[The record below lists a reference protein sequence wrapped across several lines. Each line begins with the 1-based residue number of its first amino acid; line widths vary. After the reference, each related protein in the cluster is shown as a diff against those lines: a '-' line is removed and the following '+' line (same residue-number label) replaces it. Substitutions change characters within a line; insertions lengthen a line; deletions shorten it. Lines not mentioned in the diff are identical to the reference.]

1 MVKKLFLLL
10 LFAIF
15 GLLLVLFFNFFTFS
29 SRQVQVEAIAPLAI
43 DEATISRFSEAIT
56 FETVSYQ
63 DSADFRAAPF
73 EAFNAY
79 LSDQYP
85 LIDSLLTREVY
96 GYSLLYTW
104 EGTDASAP
112 PVVLMSHMD
121 VVPVDDHTLDDWE
134 APPFSGK
141 VQHGKIYGRGTMD
154 DKISLMAI
162 MEAVERHLAAGTQP
176 RQTIYLAFGH
186 DEEIGG
192 EMGAKRIAEAL
203 ADRGVKPAFVLDEGG
218 YVADGMIPGITVP
231 LAVINVAEKGYVS
244 FELKITT
251 KGGHS
256 SAPPADNTIGS
267 LATAITKLEAN
278 PFEARMIEPIQWQI
292 EHIGPEFPFVQKL
305 VFANH
310 WLFGGQILK
319 ALSGYTTTAPTMF
332 NSGVKDNV
340 IPTTATAVVNFRILQ
355 GETVEDIRQHII
367 DVVDDDRITLRTVS
381 NVNEPSAISSID
393 SDAYRN
399 IEKTIRQILP
409 NAIVS
414 PGLVGGGT
422 DAKHW
427 QGIAENAYRF
437 FPIRISASNMTGFH
451 GINEH
456 IEVENYKE
464 TVRYYH
470 QLIVNLSE

>member
-1 MVKKLFLLL
+1 MIKKLLL
-10 LFAIF
+10 LLLIALL
-15 GLLLVLFFNFFTFS
+15 GLVLILFFNYFTFS
-29 SRQVQVEAIAPLAI
+29 SKQTQVDSIPPMAI
-43 DEATISRFSEAIT
+43 DDATLQRFSDAIK

-63 DSADFRAAPF
+63 DTADFRSAPF
-73 EAFNAY
+73 EGFNAY
-79 LSDQYP
+79 LKAQFP
-85 LIDSLLTREVY
+85 LIDSLLTREEI
-96 GYSLLYTW
+96 GLSLLYTW
-104 EGTDASAP
+104 EGADPSAA
-112 PVVLMSHMD
+112 PVVLMSHID
-121 VVPVDDHTLDDWE
+121 VVPVDENTLADWE
-134 APPFSGK
+134 APPFSGRI
-141 VQHGKIYGRGTMD
+141 QNDKIYGRGTMD

-162 MEAVERHLAAGTQP
+162 LEAVERHLAAGTVP

-192 EMGAKRIAEAL
+192 EHGAKVIAEKL
-203 ADRGVKPAFVLDEGG
+203 AGEGIKPSFVLDEGG
-218 YVADGMIPGITVP
+218 YVADGMVPGLDKP

-267 LATAITKLEAN
+267 LAKAITRLEEN
-278 PFEARMIEPIQWQI
+278 QFETRMVEPIRWQI
-292 EHIGPEFPFVQKL
+292 EHVGPEFPFVQKL

-310 WLFGGQILK
+310 WLFGSQIIE

-367 DVVDDDRITLRTVS
+367 DVVADDRITLSTVS
-381 NVNEPSAISSID
+381 NVNEPSAISTID
-393 SDAYRN
+393 SEAYRN
-399 IEKTIRQILP
+399 IERTIRQILP

-427 QGIAENAYRF
+427 EGIAENAYRF
-437 FPIRISASNMTGFH
+437 FPIRISESNRTGFH

-456 IEVENYKE
+456 IAVENYKE
-464 TVRYYH
+464 TIRYYH

>member
-1 MVKKLFLLL
+1 MIKKLFLFL
-10 LFAIF
+10 LFA
-15 GLLLVLFFNFFTFS
+15 LLGLVLILLFNYFTFDS
-29 SRQVQVEAIAPLAI
+29 KQSQVEAIPALEI
-43 DEATISRFSEAIT
+43 DNATLERFSDAIK

-63 DSADFRAAPF
+63 DTADFEATPF
-73 EAFNAY
+73 EEFNTY
-79 LSDQYP
+79 LKDKFP
-85 LIDSLLTREVY
+85 LIDSLLERELFN
-96 GYSLLYTW
+96 YSILYTW
-104 EGTDASAP
+104 KGSDPSAP
-112 PVVLMSHMD
+112 PVVLMSHID
-121 VVPVDDHTLDDWE
+121 VVPVDENTLADWE

-141 VQHGKIYGRGTMD
+141 IQNGKIYGRGTMD

-162 MEAVERHLAAGTQP
+162 MESVERHLAAGTRP
-176 RQTIYLAFGH
+176 KQTLYLAFGH

-192 EMGAKRIAEAL
+192 EHGAKLIAEEL
-203 ADRGVKPAFVLDEGG
+203 ASRGIKPAFVLDEGG
-218 YVADGMIPGITVP
+218 YVADGMIPGIADP

-267 LATAITKLEAN
+267 LAKAITRLEAN
-278 PFEARMIEPIQWQI
+278 QFEPRMIEPIRWQI

-310 WLFGGQILK
+310 WLFGGQILE

-340 IPTTATAVVNFRILQ
+340 IPTTAKAVVNFRILQ
-355 GETVEDIRQHII
+355 GESVDDIREHII
-367 DVVDDDRITLRTVS
+367 DVVDDDRITLSTVS
-381 NVNEPSAISSID
+381 NVNEPSAISSIE

-399 IEKTIRQILP
+399 IERTIRQVLP

-427 QGIAENAYRF
+427 EGISENAYRF
-437 FPIRISASNMTGFH
+437 FPIRISESNRTGFH

-464 TVRYYH
+464 TIRFYH
-470 QLIVNLSE
+470 QLITNLSY

>member
-1 MVKKLFLLL
+1 MIKKLLL
-10 LFAIF
+10 LLLIAFL
-15 GLLLVLFFNFFTFS
+15 GLVLVLFFNYFTFDS
-29 SRQVQVEAIAPLAI
+29 KQSDVASIEPMSI
-43 DEATISRFSEAIT
+43 DDVTLQRFSDAIK

-63 DSADFRAAPF
+63 DTADFRAAPF
-73 EAFNAY
+73 EGFNAY
-79 LSDQYP
+79 LKEQFP
-85 LIDSLLTREVY
+85 LIDSLLTREEV

-104 EGTDASAP
+104 PGADLSAA
-112 PVVLMSHMD
+112 PVVLMSHID
-121 VVPVDDHTLDDWE
+121 VVPVDENTLEDWE
-134 APPFSGK
+134 APPFSGRI
-141 VQHGKIYGRGTMD
+141 QNGKIYGRGTMD

-162 MEAVERHLAAGTQP
+162 LESVERHLAAGTVP
-176 RQTIYLAFGH
+176 NQTIYMAFGH

-192 EMGAKRIAEAL
+192 EHGAKLIAEKL
-203 ADRGVKPAFVLDEGG
+203 SSQGIKPAFVLDEGG
-218 YVADGMIPGITVP
+218 YVADGMVPGLDKP

-251 KGGHS
+251 AGGHS
-256 SAPPADNTIGS
+256 SAPPKDNTVGS

-278 PFEARMIEPIQWQI
+278 QFQTRMVEPIRWQI
-292 EHIGPEFPFVQKL
+292 EHVGPEFPFVQKM

-310 WLFGGQILK
+310 WLFAGQILE

-332 NSGVKDNV
+332 QSGVKDNV

-355 GETVEDIRQHII
+355 GETVEDIRQHIV
-367 DVVDDDRITLRTVS
+367 DVVNDDRIKLRTVS

-393 SDAYRN
+393 SEAYRN
-399 IEKTIRQILP
+399 IEKTIRQVLP

-437 FPIRISASNMTGFH
+437 FPIRISESNRSGFH

-464 TVRYYH
+464 TIRYYH
-470 QLIVNLSE
+470 QLIANLSQ

>member
-1 MVKKLFLLL
+1 MIKKLLL
-10 LFAIF
+10 LLLIALL
-15 GLLLVLFFNFFTFS
+15 GLVLILFFNYFTFS
-29 SRQVQVEAIAPLAI
+29 SKQTQVESVAPI
-43 DEATISRFSEAIT
+43 DVDDASLQRFSDAIK

-63 DSADFRAAPF
+63 DTADFRAAPF
-73 EAFNAY
+73 EGFNAY
-79 LSDQYP
+79 LREQFP
-85 LIDSLLTREVY
+85 LIDSLLDREEV
-96 GYSLLYTW
+96 GLSLLYTW
-104 EGTDASAP
+104 EGANSSAAAI
-112 PVVLMSHMD
+112 VLMSHID
-121 VVPVDDHTLDDWE
+121 VVPVDENTLADWE

-141 VQHGKIYGRGTMD
+141 IQNGKIYGRGTMD

-162 MEAVERHLAAGTQP
+162 LESVERHLAAGTVP
-176 RQTIYLAFGH
+176 KQTIYMAFGH

-192 EMGAKRIAEAL
+192 EHGAKVIAEKL
-203 ADRGVKPAFVLDEGG
+203 AAQGVKPAFVLDEGG
-218 YVADGMIPGITVP
+218 YVADGMVPGLDKP

-256 SAPPADNTIGS
+256 SAPPKDNTIGS

-278 PFEARMIEPIQWQI
+278 QFEKRMVEPIRWQI
-292 EHIGPEFPFVQKL
+292 EHLGPEFPFLQKM

-310 WLFGGQILK
+310 WLFGGLILES
-319 ALSGYTTTAPTMF
+319 LSGYTTTAPTIF

-355 GETVEDIRQHII
+355 GETADDVRQHII
-367 DVVDDDRITLRTVS
+367 DVVDDERITLSTVS

-399 IEKTIRQILP
+399 IEKTVRQTLP

-427 QGIAENAYRF
+427 EGIADNAYRF
-437 FPIRISASNMTGFH
+437 FPIRISESNRTGFH

-464 TVRYYH
+464 TIRYYH
-470 QLIVNLSE
+470 QLITNLSQ

>member
-1 MVKKLFLLL
+1 MIKKLFLLL
-10 LFAIF
+10 LIAFL
-15 GLLLVLFFNFFTFS
+15 GLVLVLFFNYFTFS
-29 SRQVQVEAIAPLAI
+29 SKQAQVDSIPPMAI
-43 DEATISRFSEAIT
+43 DDATLQRFSDAIK

-63 DSADFRAAPF
+63 DTADFQAAPF
-73 EAFNAY
+73 EEFNAY
-79 LSDQYP
+79 LKEQFP
-85 LIDSLLTREVY
+85 LTDSLLKREEV
-96 GYSLLYTW
+96 GLSLLYTW
-104 EGTDASAP
+104 EGTDPSAA
-112 PVVLMSHMD
+112 PVVLMSHID
-121 VVPVDDHTLDDWE
+121 VVPVDENTLADWE
-134 APPFSGK
+134 APPFSGRI
-141 VQHGKIYGRGTMD
+141 QNGKIYGRGTMD

-162 MEAVERHLAAGTQP
+162 LESVERHLAAGVVP
-176 RQTIYLAFGH
+176 KQTIYLAFGH

-192 EMGAKRIAEAL
+192 EHGAKVIAEKL
-203 ADRGVKPAFVLDEGG
+203 ASEGVKPSFVLDEGG
-218 YVADGMIPGITVP
+218 YVADGMVPGLEKP

-278 PFEARMIEPIQWQI
+278 QFHTRMVEPIQWQI

-310 WLFGGQILK
+310 WLFEGQILE
-319 ALSGYTTTAPTMF
+319 ALSGYTTTAPTIF

-355 GETVEDIRQHII
+355 GETVDNIRQHIME
-367 DVVDDDRITLRTVS
+367 VVDDERITLSTVS

-399 IEKTIRQILP
+399 IEKTIRQVLP

-427 QGIAENAYRF
+427 EGIAENAYRF
-437 FPIRISASNMTGFH
+437 FPIRISESNMTGFH

-464 TVRYYH
+464 TIRYYH